1 MKKSFKPKLSRF
13 IVSLFFL
20 GMLTSL
26 ASCKTNS
33 DLITKTKMQQ
43 VKTKQKFNELVKEGN
58 KSTNE
63 YYDTIAGGD
72 AVPESDTG
80 AGTKGRDFTGTNE
93 QVAGV
98 SEADIIKT
106 DGYQI
111 YYLARERGALQV
123 FDVADDKSITLS
135 KSLTFADS
143 YGIGMY
149 LLPEY
154 VVVISEKYEY
164 VLLPEYEEFWLPG
177 WFGYATTAITV
188 IERTNHQVVYELNIK
203 DNIIIDHRVIDNNL
217 FLVGYEYITIDEED
231 PRPEISLLDGTETNI
246 GYNDIYYFEDTP
258 VHGMTKIIGLKLAA
272 DPQAITFNAKGF
284 LGANYGYKQVYVSQT
299 DLYLCD
305 SNWLF
310 TENSY
315 YSTLTISQ
323 FELDLDKANINY
335 VAAAIVDGSMLNQFS
350 MVYYNGH
357 LRVATTNIGVSWLF
371 DEENYISTWSQ
382 VVINHLYVLKVNK
395 RTKTFTLVGHLS
407 EGLGKPNETIK
418 SVRFLG
424 DKAYIVTFETRDP
437 LYIIDLSNPAKPVIT
452 GDIELPGYDVYQHP
466 FGDSFVLGL
475 GYSADDDGFT
485 SGIKLTAY
493 ATSAGNEHEIQTY
506 IVSTYR
512 YESAENYWSYS
523 YGFTEALWNH
533 KAMLISVKDG
543 VFAFPYFEYGFSCSY
558 ERDGDSYVSSDCQQ
572 SFSFNY
578 QIYNIDFS
586 RETPIAEPIK
596 ISHPAVEEYVYPINR
611 SVLIEG
617 VLYIFSTYHVSTYD
631 LATKISTAP
640 VYIA

>member
-1 MKKSFKPKLSRF
+1 M
-13 IVSLFFL
+13 I
-20 GMLTSL
+20 
-26 ASCKTNS
+26 
-33 DLITKTKMQQ
+33 
-43 VKTKQKFNELVKEGN
+43 
-58 KSTNE
+58 
-63 YYDTIAGGD
+63 
-72 AVPESDTG
+72 
-80 AGTKGRDFTGTNE
+80 
-93 QVAGV
+93 
-98 SEADIIKT
+98 
-106 DGYQI
+106 
-111 YYLARERGALQV
+111 
-123 FDVADDKSITLS
+123 
-135 KSLTFADS
+135 
-143 YGIGMY
+143 
-149 LLPEY
+149 
-154 VVVISEKYEY
+154 
-164 VLLPEYEEFWLPG
+164 
-177 WFGYATTAITV
+177 
-188 IERTNHQVVYELNIK
+188 
-203 DNIIIDHRVIDNNL
+203 
-217 FLVGYEYITIDEED
+217 
-231 PRPEISLLDGTETNI
+231 
-246 GYNDIYYFEDTP
+246 
-258 VHGMTKIIGLKLAA
+258 
-272 DPQAITFNAKGF
+272 
-284 LGANYGYKQVYVSQT
+284 
-299 DLYLCD
+299 
-305 SNWLF
+305 
-310 TENSY
+310 
-315 YSTLTISQ
+315 
-323 FELDLDKANINY
+323 LDKANINY

-558 ERDGDSYVSSDCQQ
+558 ERDGIAMYQVIVSNHFLS
-572 SFSFNY
+572 
-578 QIYNIDFS
+578 I
-586 RETPIAEPIK
+586 IK
-596 ISHPAVEEYVYPINR
+596 FIILTLVVK
-611 SVLIEG
+611 LQ
-617 VLYIFSTYHVSTYD
+617 
-631 LATKISTAP
+631 
-640 VYIA
+640 